1 MYIFLGL
8 LPIAAPL
15 LLMTLWRVAPGKALA
30 WSWLGTCV
38 LGLAV
43 WQMSPLRILAA
54 SLFGL
59 LKGIDIILII
69 FGAVLLLNILDRS
82 RAVLTIN
89 RTFAHIS
96 RDRRIQV
103 IIIAWLF
110 SAFIEGAS
118 GFGAAPALAAPLLV
132 GLGFPAVTAVVV
144 ALICNTLPVP
154 FGAVGIPVITGF
166 STLEHNLDRLGMAHD
181 VFAGDV
187 LEQLTGIFALP
198 GIFLP
203 LIAVATMLIL
213 ARDRYWRRSLLE
225 ITPLCLFS
233 GLAYVIPWR
242 YTALWF
248 GPELPSL
255 IGAVVALPL
264 VIGCVKLGLL
274 VPRRVWDFPAEN
286 NPIPA
291 DNAPQVDTAVGTD
304 GIAPAPN
311 GVKPAP
317 PMPVWKAWLPYA
329 LIALTLLLT
338 RLPMLPC
345 KALLG
350 QLLRVDL
357 PPLFGVAG
365 TAFRW
370 SALNN
375 PGILPFMA
383 VALAAALIFGM
394 RSRALW
400 QLVQCSEK
408 QVRGAAIAIA
418 ASVAMVQVMIFS
430 DVNGADAPDMLATIA
445 KGASDLM
452 GRAFMVGSPFIGML
466 GTFLSGSCTVSN
478 ILFISI
484 QFDTAHLLGIS
495 ESLLAALQ
503 NVGGSLG
510 CMIRLSGVVA
520 ACATVN
526 AAGQEARIILINCVP
541 VMILGGLA
549 LLAAWLLYLS

>member
-1 MYIFLGL
+1 MYIFLAL

-43 WQMSPLRILAA
+43 WRMSLLRIMAA

-154 FGAVGIPVITGF
+154 FGAVGIPVLTGF
-166 STLEHNLDRLGMAHD
+166 STLEHNLDRIGMAHD

-187 LEQLTGIFALP
+187 LEQLTGIFALS
-198 GIFLP
+198 GTFLP
-203 LIAVATMLIL
+203 LIAVATMLLL
-213 ARDRYWRRSLLE
+213 AGDRHWRRSLLE

-242 YTALWF
+242 YAALWF
-248 GPELPSL
+248 GPELPSM

-264 VIGCVKLGLL
+264 VIGCVKLGLM
-274 VPRRVWDFPAEN
+274 VPRRVWDFPNNENAASAKNEEQTAEN
-286 NPIPA
+286 DNSSPA
-291 DNAPQVDTAVGTD
+291 HAS
-304 GIAPAPN
+304 
-311 GVKPAP
+311 VKSTP
-317 PMPVWKAWLPYA
+317 PMPEWKAWLPYA

-345 KALLG
+345 KTLLS
-350 QLLRVDL
+350 QALRVDL

-365 TAFRW
+365 TTFRW

-383 VALAAALIFGM
+383 VALVAALLFGM
-394 RSRALW
+394 RIRTLW
-400 QLVQCSEK
+400 LLVQCSEK

-430 DVNGADAPDMLATIA
+430 DVNGAGAPDMLATIA

-452 GRAFMVGSPFIGML
+452 GRAFIVGSPFIGML

-484 QFDTAHLLGIS
+484 QFDTAHLLGMS

-503 NVGGSLG
+503 NVGGGLG

-526 AAGQEARIILINCVP
+526 AAGQEARIIMINCVP
-541 VMILGGLA
+541 VIILGVLS

>member
-1 MYIFLGL
+1 MYIFLAL

-15 LLMTLWRVAPGKALA
+15 LLMTLWRVPPGRALS
-30 WSWLGTCV
+30 WSWLGTCL

-43 WQMSPLRILAA
+43 WRMSLLRIMAA

-69 FGAVLLLNILDRS
+69 FGAVLLLNILGRS

-96 RDRRIQV
+96 CDRRIQV
-103 IIIAWLF
+103 IFIAWLF

-154 FGAVGIPVITGF
+154 FGAVGIPVLTGL
-166 STLEHNLDRLGMAHD
+166 STLEHNLDRIGMAHD

-187 LEQLTGIFALP
+187 LEQLTGIFALS
-198 GIFLP
+198 GTFLP
-203 LIAVATMLIL
+203 LIAVATMLLL
-213 ARDRYWRRSLLE
+213 AGDRRWLRSLLE
-225 ITPLCLFS
+225 ITPLGLFS

-242 YTALWF
+242 YAALWF
-248 GPELPSL
+248 GPELPST

-264 VIGCVKLGLL
+264 VIGCVKLGLM
-274 VPRRVWDFPAEN
+274 VPQRVWDFPNNEN
-286 NPIPA
+286 AASAKNEEQTA
-291 DNAPQVDTAVGTD
+291 ANDNSSPVQSDATA
-304 GIAPAPN
+304 
-311 GVKPAP
+311 AP
-317 PMPVWKAWLPYA
+317 PMPEWKAWLPYA
-329 LIALTLLLT
+329 LIALTLMLT
-338 RLPMLPC
+338 RLPMLPI
-345 KALLG
+345 KALLS
-350 QLLRVDL
+350 QALRVKL

-365 TAFRW
+365 TTFRW
-370 SALNN
+370 SPLNN

-383 VALAAALIFGM
+383 VALVAALLFGM
-394 RSRALW
+394 RIRTLW
-400 QLVQCSEK
+400 LLVQCSEK

-430 DVNGADAPDMLATIA
+430 DVNGAGAPDMLATIA

-452 GRAFMVGSPFIGML
+452 GRAFIVGSPFIGML

-484 QFDTAHLLGIS
+484 QFDTAHLLGMS

-503 NVGGSLG
+503 NVGGGLG

-526 AAGQEARIILINCVP
+526 AAGQEARVIMINCVP
-541 VMILGGLA
+541 VIILGVLS